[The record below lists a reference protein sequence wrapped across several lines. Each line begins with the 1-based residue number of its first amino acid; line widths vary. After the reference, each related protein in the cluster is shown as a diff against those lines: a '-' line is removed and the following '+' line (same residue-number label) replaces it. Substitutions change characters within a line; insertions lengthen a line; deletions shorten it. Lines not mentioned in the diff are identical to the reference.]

1 MVFPHGSNNTP
12 RVAKCAAEP
21 EGAATG
27 LSASL
32 ARALSAHIYVE
43 LAENGVIHCL
53 PWEALRSTID
63 TKNKKEM
70 IAL

>member
-12 RVAKCAAEP
+12 RVLLSAKCAATGG
-21 EGAATG
+21 GAA
-27 LSASL
+27 SASL
-32 ARALSAHIYVE
+32 ARALSAHVE

-53 PWEALRSTID
+53 PWEAPRSTVD
-63 TKNKKEM
+63 TKNKKET

>member
-1 MVFPHGSNNTP
+1 MRSNQ
-12 RVAKCAAEP
+12 
-21 EGAATG
+21 GAATG

-32 ARALSAHIYVE
+32 ARALSAHVE

-53 PWEALRSTID
+53 PWEAPRSTVD
-63 TKNKKEM
+63 TKNKKET